1 MIGRNKTNH
10 SLIGKEKK
18 HPSSI
23 YLTANQLPFHFFA
36 LKMAKF
42 AVKVKPKKKPCS
54 ITPQEQAK
62 WYPGKFHADNNL
74 LFCLTCDVD
83 VDQHR
88 KSALDKLLSAVSH
101 IKGMDESSSKWAKQ
115 RTLKTSFKCKTPA
128 HDEKVKVCHEWKERE
143 IRLV

>member
-23 YLTANQLPFHFFA
+23 YLAANQLPFHLFA

-62 WYPGKFHADNNL
+62 RYPGKFHPDNNL
-74 LFCLTCDVD
+74 LFCLTCDVV

-88 KSALDKLLSAVSH
+88 KSVLDKLLSAVSH
-101 IKGMDESSSKWAKQ
+101 IKEMDESCSKRVKQ
-115 RTLKTSFKCKTPA
+115 QTLKTSLKCKTPA
-128 HDEKVKVCHEWKERE
+128 HDEKV
-143 IRLV
+143 